1 MTKTQFLDSL
11 TANLPELEEGV
22 KLVRPC
28 ITDYQDLTTV
38 DEEWSV
44 DNQSV
49 IKDLICLEQN

>member
-1 MTKTQFLDSL
+1 MTKTQFEPL
-11 TANLPELEEGV
+11 TANLPELEGGV

-44 DNQSV
+44 DN
-49 IKDLICLEQN
+49 